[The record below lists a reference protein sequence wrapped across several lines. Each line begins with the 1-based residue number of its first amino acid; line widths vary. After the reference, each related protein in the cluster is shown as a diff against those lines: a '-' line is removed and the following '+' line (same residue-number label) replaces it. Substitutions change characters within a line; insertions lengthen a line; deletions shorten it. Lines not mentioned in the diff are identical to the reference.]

1 MSRVRRSTR
10 SASRGVPK
18 DTMPSSEQVQTVRI
32 HGHDRAYVKV
42 GSGPALLLIHGI
54 GSRHETWWPV
64 IDELSQNYTVI
75 APDLLGHGQSAKPR
89 ADYSIGGYANGMRD
103 LLTVL
108 GIDRVTVVGHSLGG
122 GVAMQF
128 AYQFPQR
135 TERIVLVGTGGLG
148 PEVNP
153 IIPLCTVPGSDLS
166 LAGLASRP
174 VRKVGVP
181 LLNALHASGLP
192 MTADLDQLAIV
203 YNDLGTR
210 EARQAFR
217 HVLRAIVDWR
227 GQIVTMN
234 DRAYLTE
241 FIPTLLI
248 WGRDDT
254 VIPVKHAYAAQDAL
268 PHADIKVFNNAG
280 HFPHADQPEIFVQTV
295 RHFLADRA
303 PARFDPRRWN
313 RVLKK
318 GSGRVFETVPDQDE
332 VIDVRLV
339 GDTGVR

>member
-1 MSRVRRSTR
+1 MALVEEAGQSDRTVRS
-10 SASRGVPK
+10 
-18 DTMPSSEQVQTVRI
+18 VRI
-32 HGHDRAYVKV
+32 HGHDRAYVKL

-64 IDELSQNYTVI
+64 IDELAQTHTVI
-75 APDLLGHGQSAKPR
+75 APDLLGHGQSGKPR

-153 IIPLCTVPGSDLS
+153 IIPLCTVPGSS
-166 LAGLASRP
+166 LALAALASRP
-174 VRKVGVP
+174 ARRIGMP
-181 LLNALHASGLP
+181 LLNSLHNSGLP

-203 YNDLGTR
+203 YNDLGSGQ
-210 EARQAFR
+210 ARQAFR

-241 FIPTLLI
+241 FIPTLII

-254 VIPVKHAYAAQDAL
+254 VIPVKHAYAAEDGL

-280 HFPHADQPEIFVQTV
+280 HFPHADQPELFVQTLL
-295 RHFLADRA
+295 HFLAHQR

-313 RVLKK
+313 RVMKQGTRK
-318 GSGRVFETVPDQDE
+318 VFETVPDQDE
-332 VIDVRLV
+332 LIDVRAAGEV
-339 GDTGVR
+339 QIR

>member
-1 MSRVRRSTR
+1 MSQAAR
-10 SASRGVPK
+10 
-18 DTMPSSEQVQTVRI
+18 DVQTVRI
-32 HGHDRAYVKV
+32 HGHNRAYLKV

-54 GSRHETWWPV
+54 GSRHETWLPV
-64 IDELSQNYTVI
+64 IEELAKTHTVI

-122 GVAMQF
+122 GIAMQF

-153 IIPLCTVPGSDLS
+153 IIPLCTIPGSS
-166 LAGLASRP
+166 LVLAAIASRAA
-174 VRKVGVP
+174 RKVGVP
-181 LLNALHASGLP
+181 LLNALHKSGLP
-192 MTADLDQLAIV
+192 MTADLDQLALV
-203 YNDLGTR
+203 YDDLGTG

-217 HVLRAIVDWR
+217 HVLRAIIDWR

-241 FIPTLLI
+241 FIPTLLM

-254 VIPVKHAYAAQDAL
+254 VIPVKHAYAAEHSL
-268 PHADIKVFNNAG
+268 PHADIKVFDNAG
-280 HFPHADQPEIFVQTV
+280 HFAHVDQPEIFVQTLQ
-295 RHFLADRA
+295 HFLSDR
-303 PARFDPRRWN
+303 PASRFDPRQWN
-313 RVLKK
+313 RVMRQGNK
-318 GSGRVFETVPDQDE
+318 RVFETVPDQDE
-332 VIDVRLV
+332 LV
-339 GDTGVR
+339 NSS

>member
-1 MSRVRRSTR
+1 MALVDDGQPDRS
-10 SASRGVPK
+10 
-18 DTMPSSEQVQTVRI
+18 VQSVRI
-32 HGHDRAYVKV
+32 HGHDRAYLKV

-64 IDELSQNYTVI
+64 IDELARTHTVI
-75 APDLLGHGQSAKPR
+75 APDLLGHGQSGKPR

-148 PEVNP
+148 AEVNP
-153 IIPLCTVPGSDLS
+153 IIPLCTVPGSSLVLS
-166 LAGLASRP
+166 GLVSRP
-174 VRKVGVP
+174 VRRVGLP
-181 LLNALHASGLP
+181 LLNTLHKSGLP
-192 MTADLDQLAIV
+192 MTADLDQLGIV
-203 YNDLGTR
+203 YNDLGSR
-210 EARQAFR
+210 DARKAFR

-254 VIPVKHAYAAQDAL
+254 VIPVKHAYAAEERL
-268 PHADIKVFNNAG
+268 PHAEIKVFNNAG
-280 HFPHADQPEIFVQTV
+280 HFPHADQPELFVQTLL
-295 RHFLADRA
+295 HFLAEQR

-313 RVLKK
+313 RVMKQ
-318 GSGRVFETVPDQDE
+318 SARNVFETLPDQDE
-332 VIDVRLV
+332 LIDVRV
-339 GDTGVR
+339 AGSVEVR

>member
-1 MSRVRRSTR
+1 MAQAQDAR
-10 SASRGVPK
+10 
-18 DTMPSSEQVQTVRI
+18 VQTVRL

-42 GSGPALLLIHGI
+42 GKGPALLLIHGI
-54 GSRHETWWPV
+54 GSRHETWLPV
-64 IDELSQNYTVI
+64 IDELAKTHTVI
-75 APDLLGHGQSAKPR
+75 APGLLGHGQSAKPR

-108 GIDRVTVVGHSLGG
+108 GVERVTVVGHSLGG

-153 IIPLCTVPGSDLS
+153 IIPLCTVAGSNMT
-166 LAGLASRP
+166 LAAVTSKP
-174 VRKVGVP
+174 VRRLGVP
-181 LLNALHASGLP
+181 LLRLLQKSGLP
-192 MTADLDQLAIV
+192 MTADLEQLAIV
-203 YNDLGTR
+203 YNDLGSRAAR
-210 EARQAFR
+210 EAFR

-241 FIPTLLI
+241 FIPTLVV
-248 WGRDDT
+248 WGEDDT
-254 VIPVKHAYAAQDAL
+254 VIPVKHAYAAQDKL
-268 PHADIKVFNNAG
+268 PHARVEVFKDAG
-280 HFPHADQPEIFVQTV
+280 HFPHAEQPELFVETLSQ
-295 RHFLADRA
+295 FLADTQ

-313 RVLKK
+313 RVMKQ
-318 GSGRVFETVPDQDE
+318 GTRAVFETVPDQDE
-332 VIDVRLV
+332 VIGVRLYKD
-339 GDTGVR
+339 GTAH